1 MDVLLPHED
10 VGLCKDVAFSDSR
23 IVAIY
28 AAPKKGRPSENNSRI
43 YGIDIRPLRGQIESP
58 EGLLPIAVG
67 EEDEGRRTYG
77 RPNAARNAPKGDAH
91 RKNNSRDKKR
101 ETPKMEFPQE

>member
-28 AAPKKGRPSENNSRI
+28 AAPPKKKGRPSENNSRI

-58 EGLLPIAVG
+58 EGASPNSRG
-67 EEDEGRRTYG
+67 RGGRRTTNLRKAQRRKERPQRG
-77 RPNAARNAPKGDAH
+77 RPSEKQQP
-91 RKNNSRDKKR
+91 
-101 ETPKMEFPQE
+101 